1 MLALLDYV
9 LGDNK
14 DTSAL
19 ISRMAV
25 LGISADNSWL
35 SLLVYTPKQA
45 AVIGVACMLV
55 LYWSTQMR

>member
-9 LGDNK
+9 LGDNEY
-14 DTSAL
+14 TSTL

-25 LGISADNSWL
+25 LGISADNGWL
-35 SLLVYTPKQA
+35 SPLVYTPKQA

-55 LYWSTQMR
+55 LY